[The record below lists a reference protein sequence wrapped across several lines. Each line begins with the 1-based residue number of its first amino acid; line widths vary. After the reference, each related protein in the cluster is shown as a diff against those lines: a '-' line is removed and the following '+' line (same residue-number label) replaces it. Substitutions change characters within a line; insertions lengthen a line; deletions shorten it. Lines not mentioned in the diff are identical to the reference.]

1 MKCGDNVPDDGFGGE
16 IALVTQC
23 QSVVMYNHKE
33 CAYRQL
39 KGRKRKKRKINLGII
54 TYSSYLLT
62 DLIVTVSSSDAPYK
76 MIDSDSKLPMQV
88 IVILLCRIPYNMHY
102 VTRGT

>member
-39 KGRKRKKRKINLGII
+39 KEGKERRENQFR
-54 TYSSYLLT
+54 
-62 DLIVTVSSSDAPYK
+62 
-76 MIDSDSKLPMQV
+76 
-88 IVILLCRIPYNMHY
+88 YNSLFFLF
-102 VTRGT
+102 TN